1 MQNWEYMVWR
11 LGAPTDNDGGTVK
24 FLAGKQLPEAEQSA
38 RLPQALN
45 EAGAAGWELV
55 GIHYFESSLRDP
67 VFIFKRPL
75 AIAANVDTEA
85 KVD

>member
-1 MQNWEYMVWR
+1 MQHWEYMVWR
-11 LGAPTDNDGGTVK
+11 LGAPTDSDGGTVK
-24 FLAGKQLPEAEQSA
+24 FLAGKPLPEAERSA

-55 GIHYFESSLRDP
+55 GIHYFESGLREP

-75 AIAANVDTEA
+75 CSSAEVGTEA